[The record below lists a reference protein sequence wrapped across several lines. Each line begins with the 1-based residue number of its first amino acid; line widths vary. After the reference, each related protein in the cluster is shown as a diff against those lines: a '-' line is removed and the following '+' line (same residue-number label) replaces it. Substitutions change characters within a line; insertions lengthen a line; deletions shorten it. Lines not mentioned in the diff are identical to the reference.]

1 MRLDS
6 AAVRALN
13 LDPQSG
19 ETRSMNL
26 LGLLNKCS
34 TPQGQRLLAQWLKQP
49 LLDKSRIEER
59 LDIVEVM
66 VNETQLRQ
74 ALQEEQLKRFPDLF
88 RLSRKLQRGKGILQ
102 VRKKKRAMDRERERE
117 REGLVSCYYSL
128 IFHRTVFVSTRQ

>member
-1 MRLDS
+1 MTLDLSQYMRLDS

-49 LLDKSRIEER
+49 LLNKSKIEDR
-59 LDIVEVM
+59 LDMVELLVG
-66 VNETQLRQ
+66 EIQLLQ
-74 ALQEEQLKRFPDLF
+74 ALQEEQLKHFPDLF
-88 RLSRKLQRGKGILQ
+88 RLSRKLERGKGSLQ
-102 VRKKKRAMDRERERE
+102 VSE
-117 REGLVSCYYSL
+117 
-128 IFHRTVFVSTRQ
+128 

>member
-19 ETRSMNL
+19 DTRSMNL
-26 LGLLNKCS
+26 LGMLNKCC

-49 LLDKSRIEER
+49 LLDKSKIEER
-59 LDIVEVM
+59 LDMVELLVSE
-66 VNETQLRQ
+66 VHLRQ

-88 RLSRKLQRGKGILQ
+88 RLSRKLQRGKGTLQ
-102 VRKKKRAMDRERERE
+102 VTGVEAER
-117 REGLVSCYYSL
+117 SYL
-128 IFHRTVFVSTRQ
+128 I